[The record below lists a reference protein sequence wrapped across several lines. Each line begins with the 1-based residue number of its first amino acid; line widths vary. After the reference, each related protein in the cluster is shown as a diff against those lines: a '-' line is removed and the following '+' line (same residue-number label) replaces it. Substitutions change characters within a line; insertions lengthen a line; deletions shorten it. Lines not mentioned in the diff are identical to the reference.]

1 MPIMTTPAHP
11 GPPDD
16 PDLQVNP
23 IRLLRYGHEV
33 LATANSLVDA
43 GRAHRRTPPV
53 ATAVFG
59 NSDAG
64 PQVADAL
71 ESAHESL
78 FAALDQLVEVFEGD
92 ADRLV
97 QAAFAYEAANK
108 WPPSSLP
115 PGRSP
120 GTPA

>member
-1 MPIMTTPAHP
+1 MENPARR

-53 ATAVFG
+53 ATAAFG
-59 NSDAG
+59 NSDAATR
-64 PQVADAL
+64 VYDAL

-78 FAALDQLVEVFEGD
+78 FGALDQLVEVLEGD

-97 QAAFAYEAANK
+97 QSAFAYQAADSLP
-108 WPPSSLP
+108 PPSPP

-120 GTPA
+120 